1 MMNLSTL
8 RAPNGA
14 RKNVK
19 RVGRG
24 LSSGHGNTSGRGNK
38 GQKQRSG
45 AKIKMG
51 FEGGQM
57 PLQRRIPHLRGFKPI
72 SRKEFE
78 IVNVGDL
85 DIFENGMTIT
95 PKELKEKGLIAK
107 EKLPVKVLGD
117 GEMTKKIIVKANAF
131 SVKAKM
137 KIVAAGGSVEV
148 F

>member
-1 MMNLSTL
+1 MDLSSL
-8 RAPNGA
+8 KAPKGA
-14 RKNVK
+14 SKSVK

-72 SRKEFE
+72 NRKEFAV
-78 IVNVGDL
+78 VNVGDL
-85 DIFENGMTIT
+85 DRFEDGATVT
-95 PKELKEKGLIAK
+95 PQELKEKGLIEK
-107 EKLPVKVLGD
+107 DKLPIKVLGD
-117 GEMTKKIIVKANAF
+117 GEIAKKIAVKANAF
-131 SVKAKM
+131 SAKARQ
-137 KIVAAGGSVEV
+137 KIEAAGGSVEV
-148 F
+148 L

>member
-1 MMNLSTL
+1 MDLSNL
-8 RAPNGA
+8 RAPRGA
-14 RKNVK
+14 SKSVK

-45 AKIKMG
+45 AKIKIG

-72 SRKEFE
+72 NRKIFE
-78 IVNVGDL
+78 VVNVSDL
-85 DIFENGMTIT
+85 NRFEDGATVT
-95 PKELKEKGLIAK
+95 PKELREKGLIGM

-117 GEMTKKIIVKANAF
+117 GDITKKIIVKASAF
-131 SVKAKM
+131 SSKARQ
-137 KIVAAGGSVEV
+137 KIEAAGGNIEV

>member
-1 MMNLSTL
+1 MDLSSL
-8 RAPNGA
+8 KAPKGA
-14 RKNVK
+14 SKSVK

-72 SRKEFE
+72 NRKEFAV
-78 IVNVGDL
+78 VNVGDL
-85 DIFENGMTIT
+85 DRFEDGATVT
-95 PKELKEKGLIAK
+95 PQELKEKGLIEK
-107 EKLPVKVLGD
+107 DKLPIKVLGD
-117 GEMTKKIIVKANAF
+117 GEIAKKIAVKANAF
-131 SVKAKM
+131 SVKARQ
-137 KIVAAGGSVEV
+137 KIEAAGGSVEV
-148 F
+148 L